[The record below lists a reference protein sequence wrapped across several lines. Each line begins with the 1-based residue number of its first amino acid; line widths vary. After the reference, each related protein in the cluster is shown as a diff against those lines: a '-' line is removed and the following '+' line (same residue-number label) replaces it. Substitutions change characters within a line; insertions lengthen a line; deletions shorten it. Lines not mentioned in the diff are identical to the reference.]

1 MLILLRNF
9 KELNSEELLDSGG
22 IAPLIVAGLWVAGV
36 VGGVFVWGYDKG
48 YQIGKDIIMT
58 DDTNAAIALGV
69 FILYFVIAALRFFTD
84 VGILNIISV
93 RDLEQ
98 ASHFLLM
105 ITFVNLIVWP
115 LKKDSKFS
123 FLR

>member
-1 MLILLRNF
+1 MPILLRNF

-22 IAPLIVAGLWVAGV
+22 IAPLIVAGLWIAGV

-48 YQIGKDIIMT
+48 YQIGKDVIMT

-84 VGILNIISV
+84 VGILNIISA

-98 ASHFLLM
+98 ASHFLLI

>member
-1 MLILLRNF
+1 MPILLRNF

-22 IAPLIVAGLWVAGV
+22 IAPLIVAGLWIAGV

-58 DDTNAAIALGV
+58 DNTNAAIALGV

-84 VGILNIISV
+84 VGILNIISA

-98 ASHFLLM
+98 ASHFLLI

>member
-1 MLILLRNF
+1 MPILLRNF
-9 KELNSEELLDSGG
+9 KELNSEELLASGG
-22 IAPLIVAGLWVAGV
+22 IAPLIVAGLWIAGV

-58 DDTNAAIALGV
+58 DNTNAAIALGV

-84 VGILNIISV
+84 VGILNIISA

-98 ASHFLLM
+98 ASHFLLI

>member
-1 MLILLRNF
+1 
-9 KELNSEELLDSGG
+9 
-22 IAPLIVAGLWVAGV
+22 
-36 VGGVFVWGYDKG
+36 
-48 YQIGKDIIMT
+48 MT
-58 DDTNAAIALGV
+58 DDTNAAIALGA
-69 FILYFVIAALRFFTD
+69 FILYFVIVALRFFTD
-84 VGILNIISV
+84 VGILNIISA

-98 ASHFLLM
+98 ASHFLLI

>member
-1 MLILLRNF
+1 VPILLRNF

-22 IAPLIVAGLWVAGV
+22 IAPLIVAGLWIAGV

-58 DDTNAAIALGV
+58 DNTNAAIALGV

-84 VGILNIISV
+84 VGILNIISA

-105 ITFVNLIVWP
+105 ITFVNLIVWL

-123 FLR
+123 ILR

>member
-1 MLILLRNF
+1 MPILLRNF

-22 IAPLIVAGLWVAGV
+22 IAPLIVAGLWIAGV

-84 VGILNIISV
+84 VGILNIISA

-98 ASHFLLM
+98 ASHFLLI

>member
-22 IAPLIVAGLWVAGV
+22 IAPLIVAGLWIAGV

-84 VGILNIISV
+84 VGILNIISA

-98 ASHFLLM
+98 ASHFLLI

>member
-1 MLILLRNF
+1 
-9 KELNSEELLDSGG
+9 
-22 IAPLIVAGLWVAGV
+22 
-36 VGGVFVWGYDKG
+36 
-48 YQIGKDIIMT
+48 MT

-115 LKKDSKFS
+115 LKKDSKLS

>member
-22 IAPLIVAGLWVAGV
+22 IAPLIVAGLWIAGV

-84 VGILNIISV
+84 V
-93 RDLEQ
+93 
-98 ASHFLLM
+98 LLCQ
-105 ITFVNLIVWP
+105 
-115 LKKDSKFS
+115 
-123 FLR
+123 

>member
-1 MLILLRNF
+1 MPILLRNF

-22 IAPLIVAGLWVAGV
+22 IAPLIVAGLWIAGV

-58 DDTNAAIALGV
+58 DNTNAAIALGV

-84 VGILNIISV
+84 VGILNIISA